1 MITNEEELA
10 TKINGKFAQLQH
22 RRISSLKG
30 FDLQNETNYLLKDND
45 FRHTQHFN
53 TQEDALYQ

>member
-10 TKINGKFAQLQH
+10 SKIDGKFSQLQH

-30 FDLQNETNYLLKDND
+30 FDSPNEKSFMLNSTDL
-45 FRHTQHFN
+45 RHP
-53 TQEDALYQ
+53 